1 MRVIFFG
8 TAEFAVP
15 SLERLARS
23 THEVALCVTQP
34 DRPQGRGLK
43 REPSPVK
50 RTAERLGIPLAQPE
64 RLDARM
70 CEGRAAEVGV
80 VAAYGQLVKRDVLE
94 AFPQGML
101 GVHPSLLP
109 KYRGAAPVA
118 WALLNGETRTGLT
131 IFRMNERLDAG
142 EILLQEPAVVEPEE
156 DAAGLTARLASL
168 GAETLVR
175 ALDALA
181 EGGARP
187 VPQDE
192 AQATYAPKLT
202 KAQGRI
208 DWTQPAEAIARLV
221 RATNPWPG
229 AVSAFRGESLRIWR
243 AAVGGAPRAGQVPG
257 TVVDVEPDRL
267 IIAAGGGTLVITEL
281 QPAGR
286 RRLSAREFL
295 AGHRVK
301 IGDRFETEDMRQET

>member
-8 TAEFAVP
+8 TSEFAVP

-23 THEVALCVTQP
+23 SHEVALCVTPP
-34 DRPQGRGLK
+34 DRPQGRGLR

-50 RTAERLGIPLAQPE
+50 RAAERLGLPLAQPE
-64 RLDARM
+64 RLDARA

-80 VAAYGQLVKRDVLE
+80 VAAYGRLVARGVLD
-94 AFPQGML
+94 AFPRGMV

-142 EILLQEPAVVEPEE
+142 ELILQEPVAIEPQE
-156 DAAGLTARLASL
+156 DAAALTARLASL

-181 EGGARP
+181 GGRARLK
-187 VPQDE
+187 PQDDS
-192 AQATYAPKLT
+192 QATYAPKLT
-202 KAQGRI
+202 KEQGRI
-208 DWTQPAEAIARLV
+208 DWAQPAGAIARLV
-221 RATNPWPG
+221 RAMSPWPG
-229 AVSAFRGESLRIWR
+229 AATAYRGAPLKIWR
-243 AAVGGAPRAGQVPG
+243 SAVGDGTPRAGQAPG
-257 TVVDVEPDRL
+257 TVVRVEPDRL
-267 IIAAGGGTLVITEL
+267 VVVAGQGAVEL
-281 QPAGR
+281 LEIQPAGR
-286 RRLSAREFL
+286 RRQGVREFL
-295 AGHRVK
+295 AGHRVQV
-301 IGDRFETEDMRQET
+301 GDQLG